1 MGLNDWLA
9 IIGAIGGSSTLTWAV
24 AFWVN
29 RKTNARK
36 EDASAD
42 SMENENERKQ
52 VDWLE
57 DRVAQRDA
65 KIDALYVEL
74 RKEQSDKLMWIHKCH
89 ELELL
94 LKDAEH
100 SRCDRPDND
109 CNRRIPPRRGTLKEK
124 EENKNGERK

>member
-1 MGLNDWLA
+1 MGINDWLT
-9 IIGAIGGSSTLTWAV
+9 IIGALGGLEAIKWIAN
-24 AFWVN
+24 FYVN

-57 DRVAQRDA
+57 DRIAQRDA
-65 KIDALYVEL
+65 KIDGLYTEL
-74 RKEQSDKLMWIHKCH
+74 RNEQGDKLTWIHKCH
-89 ELELL
+89 ELELQ

-100 SRCDRPDND
+100 NRCDRPDNE
-109 CNRRIPPRRGTLKEK
+109 CNRRIPPRRVTIIKNK
-124 EENKNGERK
+124 EEHESID